1 MRLFLRKVSH
11 EETFRKIF
19 LNLSHN
25 QRLILFKAPFFIMKR
40 DFRDYFF
47 SELEKKSDPLKTK
60 AQVLIDDLQ
69 LSRSVAYKKIN
80 GIVPISMAET
90 LTLAK
95 KYGIS
100 IDAAMAGQDD
110 QVLSRYPVLVGEEM
124 SPWKFVDQLL
134 RVLAQL
140 SASPNFHIRY
150 TTCEIT
156 LFNYLYYPELT
167 ALKFYFYSNSVWN
180 LLGDERPGQEWI
192 DTLLADSAFQAKRMQ
207 LFDILANTPSDEYYQ
222 VNMLDTTVRQI
233 QFLRD
238 TKQVSEAF
246 AKTVFNQLIDMTVM
260 LTRWANDGRK
270 QTSSGEAGATFE
282 LHNNELVHTNIKF
295 LTSNAAGRMLF
306 STFDSPNFMICTDDR
321 VLNHIELWFDRLKS
335 KSIKISKEGEKHR
348 QVFFQEIRRRLSEA
362 EKGY

>member
-1 MRLFLRKVSH
+1 
-11 EETFRKIF
+11 
-19 LNLSHN
+19 
-25 QRLILFKAPFFIMKR
+25 MK

-47 SELEKKSDPLKTK
+47 SELVKKSHHLKSK
-60 AQVLIDDLQ
+60 AQVLVDELHI
-69 LSRSVAYKKIN
+69 SRSVAYKKIN
-80 GIVPISMAET
+80 GDVPMSLSET

-100 IDAAMAGQDD
+100 IDAGLSGQSDR
-110 QVLSRYPVLVGEEM
+110 VLSHYPALVGEQM
-124 SPWKFVDQLL
+124 SPWRFVDQLL
-134 RVLAQL
+134 AVLGQL
-140 SASPNFHIRY
+140 SASPNFYIRY

-180 LLGDERPGQEWI
+180 LLGDQRPGQQWV
-192 DTLLADSAFQAKRMQ
+192 DTLLADEGFQTKRMQ

-222 VNMLDTTVRQI
+222 VNMLDTTMRQI

-238 TKQVSEAF
+238 TNQVTAAF
-246 AKTVFNQLIDMTVM
+246 ASTVFQQLIDLTLM
-260 LTRWANDGRK
+260 LARWANDGQK
-270 QTSSGEAGATFE
+270 QTSTGQPGANFE

-306 STFDSPNFMICTDDR
+306 STYDSPNFMICTDER
-321 VLNHIELWFDRLKS
+321 VLDHIELWFDRLKS

-348 QVFFQEIRRRLSEA
+348 QFFFNEMRGRIA
-362 EKGY
+362 AA

>member
-1 MRLFLRKVSH
+1 MTK
-11 EETFRKIF
+11 
-19 LNLSHN
+19 
-25 QRLILFKAPFFIMKR
+25 

-47 SELEKKSDPLKTK
+47 SELEKKSDHFKSK
-60 AQVLIDDLQ
+60 AQVLVDDL
-69 LSRSVAYKKIN
+69 LISRSVAYKKIN
-80 GIVPISMAET
+80 GDVPMSLAEV

-100 IDAAMAGQDD
+100 LDAAMASQGV
-110 QVLSRYPVLVGEEM
+110 QVIQHFPALGGEVM
-124 SPWKFVDQLL
+124 SPWRFVDQLL
-134 RVLAQL
+134 GALDQL
-140 SASPNFHIRY
+140 SASPDFRIRY

-192 DTLLADSAFQAKRMQ
+192 DNLLADEGFQAKRMQ

-238 TKQVSEAF
+238 TKQVTEAF
-246 AKTVFNQLIDMTVM
+246 ASSVFHQLIDMTQM

-270 QTSSGEAGATFE
+270 QTSTGQAGANFE
-282 LHNNELVHTNIKF
+282 LHNNELVFTNIKI
-295 LTSNAAGRMLF
+295 LTSNAAGRTLF
-306 STFDSPNFMICTDDR
+306 STFDSPNFMICTDER
-321 VLNHIELWFDRLKS
+321 VLDHIELWFDRLKS

-348 QVFFQEIRRRLSEA
+348 QVFFQEIRQRIMAA
-362 EKGY
+362 EHKG